1 MTEKK
6 KKRMKFITSCRLC
19 PFVISAAVSSSSCR
33 CPSPPPAPFLLF
45 SFFSH
50 LPSLT
55 IWLCVF
61 SIYSPPHGM
70 LGASNNEKARKPAST
85 RRLYERFLLR
95 DDYRRRLPQWT
106 WRFTGYRQPGDEPP
120 SPLPFPPF
128 TCHHVHQHSFSRRV
142 LLPYHHYVLRR
153 VGRPPFWCHRVTA
166 CSTSQFHRRAIRFG
180 SGWDCYYQTLG
191 PQPTLPRLSGQYCL
205 SWQYFRQ
212 WGTLHGN
219 RALSDGGPR
228 NGSSTGGGHCAQ
240 RCSGA
245 LRHFLVLAV
254 STRRPR
260 VCPHHARMGLYHQ

>member
-1 MTEKK
+1 
-6 KKRMKFITSCRLC
+6 MKFITSCRLC

-128 TCHHVHQHSFSRRV
+128 TWLVKIPLRVEIWIFGWIGAFGGILLIEAIMSTSTAFRDVYSSPIIITSFGASAV
-142 LLPYHHYVLRR
+142 LL
-153 VGRPPFWCHRVTA
+153 
-166 CSTSQFHRRAIRFG
+166 FG
-180 SGWDCYYQTLG
+180 VIESPLAQ
-191 PQPTLPRLSGQYCL
+191 
-205 SWQYFRQ
+205 
-212 WGTLHGN
+212 
-219 RALSDGGPR
+219 PR
-228 NGSSTGGGHCAQ
+228 NFIGGQFVSALVGLLLPDSGSSTHVTKIIWTILPFMA
-240 RCSGA
+240 
-245 LRHFLVLAV
+245 VLSSMGDFAWQ
-254 STRRPR
+254 PR
-260 VCPHHARMGLYHQ
+260 S

>member
-128 TCHHVHQHSFSRRV
+128 TWLVKIPLRVEIWIFGWIGAFGGILLIEAIMSTSTAFRDVYSSPIIITSFGASAV
-142 LLPYHHYVLRR
+142 LL
-153 VGRPPFWCHRVTA
+153 
-166 CSTSQFHRRAIRFG
+166 FG
-180 SGWDCYYQTLG
+180 VIESPLAQ
-191 PQPTLPRLSGQYCL
+191 
-205 SWQYFRQ
+205 
-212 WGTLHGN
+212 
-219 RALSDGGPR
+219 PR
-228 NGSSTGGGHCAQ
+228 NFIGGQFVSALVGLLLPDSGSSTHVTKIIWTILPFMA
-240 RCSGA
+240 
-245 LRHFLVLAV
+245 VLSSMGDFAWQ
-254 STRRPR
+254 PR
-260 VCPHHARMGLYHQ
+260 S

>member
-6 KKRMKFITSCRLC
+6 EKKKEIHNILPPLPFCYFCRRFIFILSL
-19 PFVISAAVSSSSCR
+19 PL
-33 CPSPPPAPFLLF
+33 PSPSPLPSLLL
-45 SFFSH
+45 FSH

-128 TCHHVHQHSFSRRV
+128 TWLVKIPLRVEIWIFGWIGAFGGILLIEAIMSASTAFRDVYSSPIIITSFGASAV
-142 LLPYHHYVLRR
+142 LL
-153 VGRPPFWCHRVTA
+153 
-166 CSTSQFHRRAIRFG
+166 FG
-180 SGWDCYYQTLG
+180 VIESPLAQ
-191 PQPTLPRLSGQYCL
+191 
-205 SWQYFRQ
+205 
-212 WGTLHGN
+212 
-219 RALSDGGPR
+219 PR
-228 NGSSTGGGHCAQ
+228 NFIGGQFVSALVGTAITRLWVLNPRYQDYLDNTAFHGSTFVNGGLCMAT
-240 RCSGA
+240 A
-245 LRHFLVLAV
+245 LLAMVVLGMV
-254 STRRPR
+254 HP
-260 VCPHHARMGLYHQ
+260 P